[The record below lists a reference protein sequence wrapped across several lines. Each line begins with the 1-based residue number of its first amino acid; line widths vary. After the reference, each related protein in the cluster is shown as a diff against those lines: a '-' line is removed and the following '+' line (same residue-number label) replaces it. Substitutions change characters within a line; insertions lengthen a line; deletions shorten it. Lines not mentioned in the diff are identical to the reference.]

1 MYSLTTSFTLF
12 TLKIS
17 KRFNKRF
24 DLINKFSILHGV
36 KYFSSGLFQNYSLFI
51 PAKNYMKYFS
61 CVTGIELWKSNKMS
75 EENIENI
82 TNLDSNF
89 APTFADHHVLP
100 DINFHGHYLIDNIYI
115 PKKGIDI

>member
-1 MYSLTTSFTLF
+1 
-12 TLKIS
+12 
-17 KRFNKRF
+17 
-24 DLINKFSILHGV
+24 
-36 KYFSSGLFQNYSLFI
+36 
-51 PAKNYMKYFS
+51 
-61 CVTGIELWKSNKMS
+61 MS